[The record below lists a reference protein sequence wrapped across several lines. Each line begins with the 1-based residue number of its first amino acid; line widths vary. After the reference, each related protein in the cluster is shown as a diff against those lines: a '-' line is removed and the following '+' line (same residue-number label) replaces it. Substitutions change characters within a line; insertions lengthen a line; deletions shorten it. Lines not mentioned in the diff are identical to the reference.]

1 MIRTAPKASLSKLI
15 HELDGLVSE
24 VVRRSNANEYGQVA
38 CVSCGKI
45 LLWSEAQCAHFIPR
59 SHMNT
64 RFNLMNLAPACEE
77 CNCFDEDNHLKAW
90 AEKLGP
96 EMVTYLERE
105 GRSLRKLM
113 RFELESGIDLMRR
126 KLKELKYDR

>member
-1 MIRTAPKASLSKLI
+1 MIHTAPKASLSKLI

-38 CVSCGKI
+38 CISCDK
-45 LLWSEAQCAHFIPR
+45 LLPWRESDCAHFIDR
-59 SHMNT
+59 GNNAT
-64 RFNLMNLAPACEE
+64 RFNLMNLAPACQE
-77 CNCFDEDNHLKAW
+77 CNRYNEDEHRRLW

-96 EMVTYLERE
+96 DMVSYLESE

-113 RFELESGIDLMRR
+113 RFEVEKGIELMKV
-126 KLKELKYDR
+126 KLKELR